1 MPWINYNED
10 RRSGFDFALSTNKKF
25 GDFDVTLGFNGMV
38 YSSEA
43 LKRDELYDEDYQYR
57 KGRALDAS
65 YGYVCEGFFQDQTDI
80 DNHARQTFGTVKPG
94 DLKYKDIN
102 EDGVI
107 DSKDQIEFRKE
118 RLVSSSFLLRI
129 ELNCEVEKFL
139 AICHGIRSDR
149 LCRL

>member
-10 RRSGFDFALSTNKKF
+10 RRSGFDFALSANKKF

-38 YSSEA
+38 YSSKA

-107 DSKDQIEFRKE
+107 DSKDQIELGKNGWSAPPF
-118 RLVSSSFLLRI
+118 SFG
-129 ELNCEVEKFL
+129 LNLTVKWKISRYL
-139 AICHGIRSDR
+139 PWDQVRPV
-149 LCRL
+149 L

>member
-1 MPWINYNED
+1 MVWCTPPKLWNV
-10 RRSGFDFALSTNKKF
+10 TNFTTKI
-25 GDFDVTLGFNGMV
+25 T
-38 YSSEA
+38 
-43 LKRDELYDEDYQYR
+43 RYR

-107 DSKDQIEFRKE
+107 DSKDQIELGKNGWSAPPF
-118 RLVSSSFLLRI
+118 SFG
-129 ELNCEVEKFL
+129 LNLTVKWKNFSL
-139 AICHGIRSDR
+139 FAMGSGQTG
-149 LCRL
+149 L